1 MLGIS
6 HLLISG
12 TASSLLLG
20 SADPVIIAVGAIAG
34 LLPDVDVSTSPA
46 GKVFPWISGYFQETM
61 PHRSMTHSIVASA
74 VIAIAKRSVGIA
86 SYGTAIFI
94 PQFIPIASALTI
106 GYTFG
111 WFADC
116 FTRGGVEMFWPSPV
130 RCVCPGNR
138 NLRLKTGSNA
148 EYFVL
153 CILVAISLSA
163 FSINSKGGILTQ
175 FNRLIA
181 STSGVQGVY
190 NSSGSTHKIVVNIKG
205 VRAGD
210 RSKVDGQFQIIQPNG
225 TGFIV
230 LEPKTNKLY
239 KAATDPDSQIII
251 EQITADVGK
260 AAITTIESVFVEDQ
274 VVGEAIAKRCCK
286 QFGKFNRTN
295 TNVFI
300 SGDLSVEDFDTSVL
314 PRDPYQFKFIDAS
327 LSNIKLEAAPLKTV
341 IKFLGDEFASGSLQ
355 VRSIV
360 SSQ

>member
-12 TASSLLLG
+12 TAASLLLQT
-20 SADPVIIAVGAIAG
+20 ANPVLIVVGAIGG

-46 GKVFPWISGYFQETM
+46 GRLFPWISGYFQETM

-74 VIAIAKRSVGIA
+74 VIAIA

-94 PQFIPIASALTI
+94 PKLVPIASALTI

-148 EYFVL
+148 EYFIL
-153 CILVAISLSA
+153 CILIAIALSA

-190 NSSGSTHKIVVNIKG
+190 NSSGSTHKIVANIKG

-239 KAATDPDSQIII
+239 KAATDPDSQIVI
-251 EQITADVGK
+251 EQITADVSTP
-260 AAITTIESVFVEDQ
+260 AITTIESVFVEDQ
-274 VVGEAIAKRCCK
+274 VVGEAIA
-286 QFGKFNRTN
+286 KFNRTN

-327 LSNIKLEAAPLKTV
+327 SSNIKLEAAPLKTV
-341 IKFLGDEFASGSLQ
+341 VKFLGDEFASGSLQ
-355 VRSIV
+355 IRSIV

>member
-12 TASSLLLG
+12 TASSLLLQT
-20 SADPVIIAVGAIAG
+20 ADPVLIAVGAIAG
-34 LLPDVDVSTSPA
+34 LLPDIDVSTSPA

-74 VIAIAKRSVGIA
+74 VIAIA

-148 EYFVL
+148 EYFIL
-153 CILVAISLSA
+153 CILIAIALSA

-190 NSSGSTHKIVVNIKG
+190 NSSGSTHKIVANIKG

-239 KAATDPDSQIII
+239 KAATDPDSQIVI
-251 EQITADVGK
+251 EQITADVSTP
-260 AAITTIESVFVEDQ
+260 AITTIESVFVEDQ
-274 VVGEAIAKRCCK
+274 VIGEAIS
-286 QFGKFNRTN
+286 KFNRTN

-327 LSNIKLEAAPLKTV
+327 PSNIKLEAAPLKTV

-355 VRSIV
+355 IRSIV

>member
-12 TASSLLLG
+12 TAASLLLQT
-20 SADPVIIAVGAIAG
+20 ADPVLIAVGAIGG

-61 PHRSMTHSIVASA
+61 PHRSMTHSIIASA
-74 VIAIAKRSVGIA
+74 VVAIA

-148 EYFVL
+148 EYFIL
-153 CILVAISLSA
+153 CILIAIALSA

-190 NSSGSTHKIVVNIKG
+190 NSSGSTHKIVANIKG

-230 LEPKTNKLY
+230 LEPNTNKLY

-274 VVGEAIAKRCCK
+274 VVGEAI
-286 QFGKFNRTN
+286 GKFNRTN

-300 SGDLSVEDFDTSVL
+300 SGDLSVEDFDTSIL

-327 LSNIKLEAAPLKTV
+327 PSNIKLEAAPLKV
-341 IKFLGDEFASGSLQ
+341 VMKFLGDEFASGSLQ
-355 VRSIV
+355 IRSIV
-360 SSQ
+360 SSQKG

>member
-12 TASSLLLG
+12 TAASLLLQT
-20 SADPVIIAVGAIAG
+20 ADPVLIAVGAIGG

-46 GKVFPWISGYFQETM
+46 GRLFPWISGYFQETM

-74 VIAIAKRSVGIA
+74 VIAIA

-94 PQFIPIASALTI
+94 PKLIPIASALTI

-148 EYFVL
+148 EYFIL
-153 CILVAISLSA
+153 CILVAIALSA

-190 NSSGSTHKIVVNIKG
+190 NSSGSTHKIVANIKG

-239 KAATDPDSQIII
+239 KAATDPDSQIVI
-251 EQITADVGK
+251 EQITADVSTP
-260 AAITTIESVFVEDQ
+260 AITTIESVFVEDQ
-274 VVGEAIAKRCCK
+274 VIGEAIS
-286 QFGKFNRTN
+286 KFNRTN

-327 LSNIKLEAAPLKTV
+327 PSSIKLEAAPLKVV

-355 VRSIV
+355 IRSIV

>member
-1 MLGIS
+1 MMGIT

-12 TASSLLLG
+12 TAASLLLG
-20 SADPVIIAVGAIAG
+20 SADPTIIVVGAMGG
-34 LLPDVDVSTSPA
+34 LLPDIDISISPA
-46 GKVFPWISGYFQETM
+46 GRLFPAISAYFESTM
-61 PHRSMTHSIVASA
+61 PHRSCTHSIFASLVVGVASF
-74 VIAIAKRSVGIA
+74 AI
-86 SYGTAIFI
+86 AIFI
-94 PQFIPIASALTI
+94 PKLLPIASALTI

-116 FTRGGVEMFWPSPV
+116 FTISGIEIFWPYPL
-130 RCVCPGNR
+130 RCVCPSNK
-138 NLRLKTGSNA
+138 NLRLRTGSNT
-148 EYFVL
+148 EYYIL
-153 CILVAISLSA
+153 CVFVAIALA
-163 FSINSKGGILTQ
+163 VFSINSRGGVLTQ

-190 NSSGSTHKIVVNIKG
+190 NKSGATHRIITNIKG

-210 RSKVDGQFQIIQPNG
+210 RSKVDGQFIIIQPNG

-230 LEPKTNKLY
+230 LEPSTNKIY
-239 KAATDPDSQIII
+239 KAATDPDSQIVI
-251 EQITADVGK
+251 EQITADVSTP
-260 AAITTIESVFVEDQ
+260 AITTIESVFVEDQ
-274 VVGEAIAKRCCK
+274 VIGEAIS
-286 QFGKFNRTN
+286 KFNRTN

-327 LSNIKLEAAPLKTV
+327 PSNIKLEAAPLKV
-341 IKFLGDEFASGSLQ
+341 VMKFLGDEFASGSLQ

>member
-12 TASSLLLG
+12 TAASLLLQT
-20 SADPVIIAVGAIAG
+20 ADPVLIVVGAIGG

-46 GKVFPWISGYFQETM
+46 GRLFPWISGYFQETM

-74 VIAIAKRSVGIA
+74 VIAIA

-94 PQFIPIASALTI
+94 PKLIPIASALTI

-148 EYFVL
+148 EYFIL
-153 CILVAISLSA
+153 CILVAIPTERFAIALSA

-190 NSSGSTHKIVVNIKG
+190 NSSGSTHKIVANIKG

-239 KAATDPDSQIII
+239 KAATEPDSQIVI
-251 EQITADVGK
+251 EQITADVSTP
-260 AAITTIESVFVEDQ
+260 AITTIESVFVEDQ
-274 VVGEAIAKRCCK
+274 VIGEALS
-286 QFGKFNRTN
+286 KFNRTN
-295 TNVFI
+295 TNVFV
-300 SGDLSVEDFDTSVL
+300 SGDLVVEDFDTSIL

-327 LSNIKLEAAPLKTV
+327 PSSIKLEAAPLKV
-341 IKFLGDEFASGSLQ
+341 VMKFLGDEFASGSLQ

>member
-1 MLGIS
+1 
-6 HLLISG
+6 
-12 TASSLLLG
+12 
-20 SADPVIIAVGAIAG
+20 
-34 LLPDVDVSTSPA
+34 
-46 GKVFPWISGYFQETM
+46 
-61 PHRSMTHSIVASA
+61 MTHSIIASA
-74 VIAIAKRSVGIA
+74 VVAIAKRSVGIA

-148 EYFVL
+148 EYFIL
-153 CILVAISLSA
+153 CILIAIPTERFAIALSS
-163 FSINSKGGILTQ
+163 FSINSKGGVLTQ

-190 NSSGSTHKIVVNIKG
+190 NSSGSTHKIVANIKG

-239 KAATDPDSQIII
+239 KAATEPDSQIVI
-251 EQITADVGK
+251 EQITADVSTP
-260 AAITTIESVFVEDQ
+260 AITTIESVFVEDQ
-274 VVGEAIAKRCCK
+274 VVGEALS
-286 QFGKFNRTN
+286 KFNRTN
-295 TNVFI
+295 TNVFV
-300 SGDLSVEDFDTSVL
+300 SGDLVVEDFDTSIL

-327 LSNIKLEAAPLKTV
+327 PSSIKLEAAPLKV
-341 IKFLGDEFASGSLQ
+341 VMKFLGDEFASGSLQ

>member
-12 TASSLLLG
+12 TAASLLLQT
-20 SADPVIIAVGAIAG
+20 ADPVLIAVGAIGG

-46 GKVFPWISGYFQETM
+46 GKIFPWISGYFQETM

-74 VIAIAKRSVGIA
+74 VVAIA

-148 EYFVL
+148 EYFIL
-153 CILVAISLSA
+153 CILIAIALSA

-190 NSSGSTHKIVVNIKG
+190 NSSGSTHKIVANIKG

-239 KAATDPDSQIII
+239 KAATEPDSQIVI
-251 EQITADVGK
+251 EQITADVSTP
-260 AAITTIESVFVEDQ
+260 AITTIESVFVEDQ
-274 VVGEAIAKRCCK
+274 VIGEAIS
-286 QFGKFNRTN
+286 KFNRTN

-327 LSNIKLEAAPLKTV
+327 PSNIKLEAAPLKV
-341 IKFLGDEFASGSLQ
+341 VMKFLGDEFASGSLQ
-355 VRSIV
+355 IRSIV

>member
-1 MLGIS
+1 MLGVS

-12 TASSLLLG
+12 TAASLLLQT
-20 SADPVIIAVGAIAG
+20 ADPVLIAVGAIGG

-46 GKVFPWISGYFQETM
+46 GRLFPWISGYFQETM

-74 VIAIAKRSVGIA
+74 VIAIA

-116 FTRGGVEMFWPSPV
+116 FTRGGVEMFWPSSV

-153 CILVAISLSA
+153 CILVAIALSA

-190 NSSGSTHKIVVNIKG
+190 NSSGSTHKIVANIKG

-251 EQITADVGK
+251 EQITADVSTP
-260 AAITTIESVFVEDQ
+260 AITTIESVFVEDQ
-274 VVGEAIAKRCCK
+274 VIGEAIS
-286 QFGKFNRTN
+286 KFNRTN

-327 LSNIKLEAAPLKTV
+327 PSSIKLEAAPLKTV
-341 IKFLGDEFASGSLQ
+341 MKFLGDEFASGSLQ

>member
-12 TASSLLLG
+12 TASSLLLQT
-20 SADPVIIAVGAIAG
+20 ADPVLIAVGAIGG

-74 VIAIAKRSVGIA
+74 VVAIA
-86 SYGTAIFI
+86 SYGTAVFI
-94 PQFIPIASALTI
+94 PQFISIASALTI

-116 FTRGGVEMFWPSPV
+116 FTRGGVEMFWPSSV

-153 CILVAISLSA
+153 CILIAIALSA

-190 NSSGSTHKIVVNIKG
+190 NSSGSTHKIVANIKG

-239 KAATDPDSQIII
+239 KAATDPDSQIVI
-251 EQITADVGK
+251 EQITADVSTP
-260 AAITTIESVFVEDQ
+260 AITTIESVFVEDQ
-274 VVGEAIAKRCCK
+274 VIGEAIS
-286 QFGKFNRTN
+286 KFNRTN

-327 LSNIKLEAAPLKTV
+327 PSNIKLEAAPLKTV
-341 IKFLGDEFASGSLQ
+341 MKFLGDEFASGSLQ
-355 VRSIV
+355 IRSIV

>member
-12 TASSLLLG
+12 TASSLLLQT
-20 SADPVIIAVGAIAG
+20 ADPVLIAVGAIGG
-34 LLPDVDVSTSPA
+34 LLPDIDVSTSPA

-74 VIAIAKRSVGIA
+74 VVAIA

-116 FTRGGVEMFWPSPV
+116 FTRGGVEMFWPSSV

-153 CILVAISLSA
+153 CILVAIALSA

-190 NSSGSTHKIVVNIKG
+190 NSSGSTHKIVANIKG

-239 KAATDPDSQIII
+239 KAATDPDSQIVI
-251 EQITADVGK
+251 EQITADVSTP
-260 AAITTIESVFVEDQ
+260 AITTIESVFVEDQ
-274 VVGEAIAKRCCK
+274 VIGEAIN
-286 QFGKFNRTN
+286 KFNRTN

-327 LSNIKLEAAPLKTV
+327 PSSIKLEAAPLKVV

-355 VRSIV
+355 IRSIV

>member
-12 TASSLLLG
+12 TAASLLLQT
-20 SADPVIIAVGAIAG
+20 ADPVLIAVGAIGG

-74 VIAIAKRSVGIA
+74 VVAIA

-148 EYFVL
+148 EYFIL
-153 CILVAISLSA
+153 CILVAIPTERFAIALSA

-190 NSSGSTHKIVVNIKG
+190 NSSGSTHKIVANIKG

-225 TGFIV
+225 SGFIV
-230 LEPKTNKLY
+230 LEPNTNKLY
-239 KAATDPDSQIII
+239 KASTDPDSQIII

-274 VVGEAIAKRCCK
+274 VIGEAIA
-286 QFGKFNRTN
+286 KFNRTN
-295 TNVFI
+295 TNVFV
-300 SGDLSVEDFDTSVL
+300 SGELSVEDFDTSIL
-314 PRDPYQFKFIDAS
+314 PRDPYQFKFIEAS
-327 LSNIKLEAAPLKTV
+327 PSNIKLEAAPLKTV
-341 IKFLGDEFASGSLQ
+341 MKFLGDEFASGSLQ
-355 VRSIV
+355 IRSIV

>member
-12 TASSLLLG
+12 TASSLLLQT
-20 SADPVIIAVGAIAG
+20 ADPVLIAVGAIGG

-74 VIAIAKRSVGIA
+74 VVAIA

-148 EYFVL
+148 EYFIL
-153 CILVAISLSA
+153 CILIAISLSA

-190 NSSGSTHKIVVNIKG
+190 NSSGSTHKIVANIKG

-239 KAATDPDSQIII
+239 KAATEPDSQIVI
-251 EQITADVGK
+251 EQITADVSTP
-260 AAITTIESVFVEDQ
+260 AITTIESVFVEDQ
-274 VVGEAIAKRCCK
+274 VIGEAIS
-286 QFGKFNRTN
+286 KFNRTN

-300 SGDLSVEDFDTSVL
+300 SGDLSVDDFDTSVL

-327 LSNIKLEAAPLKTV
+327 PSNVKLEAAPLKV
-341 IKFLGDEFASGSLQ
+341 VMKFLGDEFASGSLQ
-355 VRSIV
+355 IRSIV